1 MKTEHIVITGKE
13 SVIESIV
20 KDSITF
26 GFLIFCIWI
35 SKGSRAWTLIC
46 GIMFLIF
53 VCAKAATTFGT
64 RSKKFK
70 TREELAAW
78 ASDNANSDPR

>member
-1 MKTEHIVITGKE
+1 MKTEYIVITGKE
-13 SVIESIV
+13 SVIESIA

-26 GFLIFCIWI
+26 GFLIFCVWM

-46 GIMFLIF
+46 GVMFLLF
-53 VCAKAATTFGT
+53 VCAKSAAAFGG
-64 RSKKFK
+64 RYKKFK

-78 ASDNANSDPR
+78 ASNDANTKV